1 MPKRWGQQFLR
12 DRGRR
17 RMKVKKI
24 ILHAACCVSL
34 DLATNL
40 VRLHKFN
47 IIYIHI
53 YLFIFICA
61 EKSPM
66 LRWWDVCTCD
76 FVTHVRMQVYVR
88 TAMGGGQAGPLQV
101 DLSRCVCVCVCVC
114 ECVCVCMCVCVCLSC
129 LCVYRACVSVS
140 CLCVCRACVCVCVCV
155 CFRFCLCPIPAL
167 NAAPLALHCNRAG
180 VFS

>member
-1 MPKRWGQQFLR
+1 
-12 DRGRR
+12 
-17 RMKVKKI
+17 MKVKKI

-101 DLSRCVCVCVCVC
+101 DLSRCVCVCVCLC
-114 ECVCVCMCVCVCLSC
+114 RACVCVVPV
-129 LCVYRACVSVS
+129 
-140 CLCVCRACVCVCVCV
+140 CVCVCVCV
-155 CFRFCLCPIPAL
+155 SDSVCAQYQLLMQHPWLCIAIEPASSHDSSVG
-167 NAAPLALHCNRAG
+167 LART
-180 VFS
+180 VYIRIYTPYIW